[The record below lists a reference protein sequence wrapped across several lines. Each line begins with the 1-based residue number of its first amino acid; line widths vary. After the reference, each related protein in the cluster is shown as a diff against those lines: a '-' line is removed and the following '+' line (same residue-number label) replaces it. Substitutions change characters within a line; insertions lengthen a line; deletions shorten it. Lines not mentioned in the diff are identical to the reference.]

1 MTKKI
6 ATSKR
11 SYTKLAE
18 CGSRTPGTFILVEV
32 TDGHL
37 LNQKRIAHSIVFTFN
52 RSFYAPKPAANPVS
66 VLTHPEICV
75 FFTAVIGLLRQYMLV
90 DIQPPV
96 LRTKTCSKSRV
107 RADSSSRDMR
117 VVHCCNWLLR
127 QYMLVDIQPPV
138 LILHS
143 RDIPGMMQA
152 LLWSQTAVEKYYIAN
167 AAVKRLI
174 R

>member
-96 LRTKTCSKSRV
+96 L
-107 RADSSSRDMR
+107 
-117 VVHCCNWLLR
+117 
-127 QYMLVDIQPPV
+127 
-138 LILHS
+138 ILHS